1 MSRKDAF
8 TFICRLAAEFT
19 ICCFAGWVYEILL
32 YLLMYGYYQE
42 RGVLQ
47 LPLLPI
53 YGFGGLA
60 LLALFRKKKDW
71 AWVFFGSILLTTV
84 LELGCSYLL
93 EWIFGESLWDY
104 SHWWLDFEGRISL
117 PSSLIFGVMSL
128 LLIKGLDPMMQ
139 KFQEKSPA
147 WLVRGLGMLCILVL
161 LGDAVFTFFVG

>member
-1 MSRKDAF
+1 MKDGF
-8 TFICRLAAEFT
+8 TLICRLAAEFT
-19 ICCFAGWVYEILL
+19 ICCFCGWLYEVAL
-32 YLLMYGYYQE
+32 YLIMYGYYQE

-60 LLALFRKKKDW
+60 LLTLFRKRKDW

-84 LELGCSYLL
+84 LELVCSYLL

-128 LLIKGLDPMMQ
+128 LLIKGLDPMMR
-139 KFQEKSPA
+139 KFQEKSPS
-147 WLVRGLGMLCILVL
+147 WLVQSVGMLCMLVL
-161 LGDAVFTFFVG
+161 LGDAVWTFLVK

>member
-161 LGDAVFTFFVG
+161 LGDAVFTFFVR

>member
-1 MSRKDAF
+1 MKENY
-8 TFICRLAAEFT
+8 TLICRLAAEFT
-19 ICCFAGWVYEILL
+19 ICCFCGWLYEVAL
-32 YLLMYGYYQE
+32 YWMMYGYYQE

-60 LLALFRKKKDW
+60 LLALFRKRRNW
-71 AWVFFGSILLTTV
+71 AWVFFGSVLLTTA
-84 LELGCSYLL
+84 LELVCSYLL

-117 PSSLIFGVMSL
+117 PSSLIFGMMSL

-139 KFQEKSPA
+139 KFQEKAPS
-147 WLVRGLGMLCILVL
+147 WLVQGIGTLCMLTI
-161 LGDAVFTFFVG
+161 LGDAMWTFFVK

>member
-84 LELGCSYLL
+84 LELVCSYLL

-139 KFQEKSPA
+139 KFQEKFPA

-161 LGDAVFTFFVG
+161 LGDAVFTFFVR